1 MLIKMKIVFPT
12 ETGGGY
18 LMNDLDTAN
27 ALLESGQTEDGLAML
42 KDLIHSADDDLLYGV
57 ASLYQEYGFLDEAQ
71 KVYET
76 LLKRYPGDSG
86 LLLQISDLLI
96 DKKEENRAIDYL
108 SRIQYLDEN
117 YLSAQVMLADLYRL
131 EGLDE
136 VAENKLLGALKAAP
150 GEPVIQLALGELY
163 LDTGKE
169 IKAVEF
175 LRKVVDNNK
184 LDGQNVAIKLAKAL
198 SLCGE
203 FEQSLK
209 YYRKGL
215 KKEKTLDG
223 LFDYAV
229 TASRIDQNKTVIKA
243 LEELKEMD
251 PGYSTLYP
259 VLAHAYEHEGNLKQ
273 ALQTIE
279 EGMKQDDFN
288 ARMFEEAGNLA
299 VKLQQQDK
307 AYGYYQKW
315 HELDPENTEA
325 LTRLVELKAQ
335 DQDYEA
341 VLKLIGSQVSG
352 DPMLTWFKAT
362 ALNRTDQLK
371 QAEKYYRS
379 CAPAF
384 ANNAEF
390 LQEFGEYLRD
400 TGKRSEG
407 LTNLEKASRLNP
419 EDQDLASFVER
430 LKQDDLM

>member
-1 MLIKMKIVFPT
+1 
-12 ETGGGY
+12 
-18 LMNDLDTAN
+18 MNDLETAN
-27 ALLESGQTEDGLAML
+27 ALLENGQTEDGLAML
-42 KDLIHSADDDLLYGV
+42 KELVGHADDDLLYGA

-71 KVYET
+71 RVYES
-76 LLKRYPGDSG
+76 LLRRYPGDSG

-96 DKKEENRAIDYL
+96 DNKQENRAIDYL
-108 SRIQYLDEN
+108 SRIPYLDEN

-150 GEPVIQLALGELY
+150 GEPVVQLALGEFY
-163 LDTGKE
+163 LDTGEE
-169 IKAVEF
+169 IKAVKF
-175 LRKVVDNNK
+175 LRKVVDNNQ
-184 LDGQNVAIKLAKAL
+184 LEGQNVALKLAKAL
-198 SLCGE
+198 SLSGE

-243 LEELKEMD
+243 LNELKDMD

-259 VLAHAYEHEGNLKQ
+259 VLAHAYEHEGDPKQ
-273 ALQTIE
+273 ALETVE
-279 EGMKQDDFN
+279 EGLKQDDFN
-288 ARMFEEAGNLA
+288 ARMFEEAGDLA
-299 VKLQQQDK
+299 VKLHHPDK

-315 HELDPENTEA
+315 HALEPENVEA
-325 LTRLVELKAQ
+325 LTRMVELKAQ
-335 DQDYEA
+335 DEDYDTILE
-341 VLKLIGSQVSG
+341 LTGSQEMT
-352 DPMLTWFKAT
+352 DPMLIWFKAT
-362 ALNRTDQLK
+362 ALNRTDRLK
-371 QAEKYYRS
+371 EAEKYYRS

-400 TGKRSEG
+400 TGKSAEG
-407 LTNLEKASRLNP
+407 LANLEKAARLHP
-419 EDQDLASFVER
+419 EDQDLTAFVER
-430 LKQDDLM
+430 LKQDDSM

>member
-1 MLIKMKIVFPT
+1 
-12 ETGGGY
+12 
-18 LMNDLDTAN
+18 MNDLETAN
-27 ALLESGQTEDGLAML
+27 ALLENGQTEDGLAML
-42 KDLIHSADDDLLYGV
+42 KELVNHADDDLLYGA

-71 KVYET
+71 RVYES

-96 DKKEENRAIDYL
+96 DKKQENRAIDYL
-108 SRIQYLDEN
+108 SRISYLDEN
-117 YLSAQVMLADLYRL
+117 YLSAQVMLADLYHL

-150 GEPVIQLALGELY
+150 SEPVVQLALGEFY
-163 LDTGKE
+163 LDTGEE
-169 IKAVEF
+169 IKAVKF
-175 LRKVVDNNK
+175 LRKVVDNK
-184 LDGQNVAIKLAKAL
+184 QLEGQNVALKLAKAL
-198 SLCGE
+198 SLSGE

-243 LEELKEMD
+243 LNELKDMD

-259 VLAHAYEHEGNLKQ
+259 VLAHAYEHEGDLKQ
-273 ALQTIE
+273 ALETVE
-279 EGMKQDDFN
+279 EGLKQDDFN
-288 ARMFEEAGNLA
+288 VRMFEEAGDLA
-299 VKLQQQDK
+299 VKLHHPDK
-307 AYGYYQKW
+307 AYGYYRKW
-315 HELDPENTEA
+315 HELEPESVEA
-325 LTRLVELKAQ
+325 LTRMVELKAQ
-335 DQDYEA
+335 DEDYEGI
-341 VLKLIGSQVSG
+341 LELTRSQETV

-362 ALNRTDQLK
+362 ALNRTDRLK
-371 QAEKYYRS
+371 DAEKYYRS

-400 TGKRSEG
+400 IGKGTEG
-407 LTNLEKASRLNP
+407 LENLEKASRLHP
-419 EDQDLASFVER
+419 EDQDLAAFVER
-430 LKQDDLM
+430 LKQDDSI